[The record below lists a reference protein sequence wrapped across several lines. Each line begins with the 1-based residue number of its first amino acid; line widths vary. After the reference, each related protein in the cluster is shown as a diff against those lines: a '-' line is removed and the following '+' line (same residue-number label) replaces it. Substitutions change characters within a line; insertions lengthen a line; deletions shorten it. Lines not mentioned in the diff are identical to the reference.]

1 MNEVILE
8 LIVVPVPK
16 QKPWESEFCSYQ
28 QNNNNKIIMIF
39 KNPLSYSAVCFGEID
54 NWNANINAYYKALI
68 IEAVR

>member
-1 MNEVILE
+1 
-8 LIVVPVPK
+8 
-16 QKPWESEFCSYQ
+16 
-28 QNNNNKIIMIF
+28 MIF